1 MQTRLFHLITVSKQ
15 YYVCNEREH
24 WLNLEIIINYFIYL
38 ITQLDIN
45 RKIEHYGR

>member
-24 WLNLEIIINYFIYL
+24 LVKFRNNN
-38 ITQLDIN
+38 QLFYIHVFDYPIRYKQEN
-45 RKIEHYGR
+45 

>member
-24 WLNLEIIINYFIYL
+24 LVKFRKNN
-38 ITQLDIN
+38 QLFYIFDYPVRYKKEN
-45 RKIEHYGR
+45 